1 MTCRYECIVRAGRGG
16 VYRPFGGYPPAFRIH
31 HASRPSSR
39 IGRGGKRGDGTM
51 PIVVRATRSTKE
63 TKVIA
68 IRGIA
73 DNRFKSTRIIAAG
86 YRNVHRNGF
95 DSLDA
100 EGIAELGGEMRK
112 MLSVVGRPYVWYVG
126 TYVEINESFSYL
138 ISDLKA
144 VPALD
149 MENRSIREIPTDSI
163 GDVAMGCRAIC
174 VSGYRACRHDRTGSD
189 SRRSRSPAISSVPSS
204 PRAGSSAS
212 SCVSASMRRIAVT
225 HM

>member
-95 DSLDA
+95 DSPDA

-149 MENRSIREIPTDSI
+149 MENRPIREIPADSI
-163 GDVAMGCRAIC
+163 
-174 VSGYRACRHDRTGSD
+174 
-189 SRRSRSPAISSVPSS
+189 
-204 PRAGSSAS
+204 
-212 SCVSASMRRIAVT
+212 
-225 HM
+225 

>member
-1 MTCRYECIVRAGRGG
+1 
-16 VYRPFGGYPPAFRIH
+16 
-31 HASRPSSR
+31 
-39 IGRGGKRGDGTM
+39 M

-95 DSLDA
+95 DSPDA

-149 MENRSIREIPTDSI
+149 MENRPIREIPADSI
-163 GDVAMGCRAIC
+163 
-174 VSGYRACRHDRTGSD
+174 
-189 SRRSRSPAISSVPSS
+189 
-204 PRAGSSAS
+204 
-212 SCVSASMRRIAVT
+212 
-225 HM
+225 

>member
-1 MTCRYECIVRAGRGG
+1 MRAGRGG
-16 VYRPFGGYPPAFRIH
+16 VYRPFSGYRFACRTNPT
-31 HASRPSSR
+31 SRPSDR
-39 IGRGGKRGDGTM
+39 IGRGGRRGDGAM
-51 PIVVRATRSTKE
+51 PIVVRATRSTKA
-63 TKVIA
+63 TKAIG

-73 DNRFKSTRIIAAG
+73 GSKLKPTRKNAAG

-95 DSLDA
+95 DSPDA
-100 EGIAELGGEMRK
+100 EGIAELGGKMRK
-112 MLSVVGRPYVWYVG
+112 MVSVVGRPYVWYVG

-174 VSGYRACRHDRTGSD
+174 VSGYRACRLDRTGSD
-189 SRRSRSPAISSVPSS
+189 SRRSPNPAISSAPSS

-212 SCVSASMRRIAVT
+212 SCVSASMRRIAAAR
-225 HM
+225 M